1 MLWSL
6 KLINLLIIT
15 ELIAGSVKL
24 ENAADMR
31 IA

>member
-15 ELIAGSVKL
+15 ELIASSVKL
-24 ENAADMR
+24 ENAADMSVV
-31 IA
+31 